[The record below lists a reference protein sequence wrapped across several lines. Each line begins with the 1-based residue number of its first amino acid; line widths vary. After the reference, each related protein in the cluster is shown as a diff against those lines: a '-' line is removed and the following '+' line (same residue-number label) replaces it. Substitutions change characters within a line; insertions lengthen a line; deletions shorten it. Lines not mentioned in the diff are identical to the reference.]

1 MEKVLDTEIVC
12 IIQESIKLPNHLIST
27 CNSYQVHP
35 HTHMHKLA
43 LEGNF
48 DVCGETGWAMLLLL
62 LLLKHT
68 FVPLQR
74 LVTSDL
80 SPVRASLD
88 DAKIRNPWSFAQPIE
103 MPVGII
109 NAAIVENSVGTK
121 MKTWL
126 MVRCYCIKS
135 TFRAGHHVLKREILW
150 DVFNVGI
157 LMYILETLPMYLFHS
172 IKLGRT
178 DCKFSGKHVGS
189 LHWCLV

>member
-1 MEKVLDTEIVC
+1 
-12 IIQESIKLPNHLIST
+12 
-27 CNSYQVHP
+27 
-35 HTHMHKLA
+35 
-43 LEGNF
+43 
-48 DVCGETGWAMLLLL
+48 MLLLL

-121 MKTWL
+121 MKT
-126 MVRCYCIKS
+126 
-135 TFRAGHHVLKREILW
+135 
-150 DVFNVGI
+150 
-157 LMYILETLPMYLFHS
+157 
-172 IKLGRT
+172 
-178 DCKFSGKHVGS
+178 
-189 LHWCLV
+189 